1 MKTFIKK
8 GIKPIDKPISGHR
21 ERLRQ
26 RFLTGDEGS
35 HDDEAL
41 LELLLTYAIPQKDV
55 QPLAKQLI
63 AKFGSLQNVLAAD
76 VDTLCK
82 FDGLKTHSTAL
93 LKLTDWIR
101 LHCSP
106 EAPSLLEKSHKQT
119 PQSTLFESIE
129 IKKVK
134 EPAVKAAK
142 KVKPRRGTGL
152 FGKAVLKEAIALVP
166 KIPDLKA
173 LEEVRD
179 FLRKN
184 LHYSAQQTRRRYA
197 DYIANR
203 MFLHGYPDKAL
214 SLFAVKYAGR
224 QELKDVCLYRFCIAE
239 PLMFDV
245 IENLFLPSIGAGRLK
260 RERLREYLQQR
271 FPSSKSIGDSA
282 KAIVDALTAGG
293 VASADHATI
302 NFSYRDILLPS
313 FAFILHSEFP
323 ESGMYDIAKLQSNRA
338 IHSML
343 WNPARI
349 MPSLYELRNQGLISK
364 ISEIDNI
371 RQFTTRWT
379 PDEVVTKLLDEKG
392 RS

>member
-1 MKTFIKK
+1 
-8 GIKPIDKPISGHR
+8 
-21 ERLRQ
+21 
-26 RFLTGDEGS
+26 LTGDEGS
-35 HDDEAL
+35 HADEAL

-55 QPLAKQLI
+55 QPLAKLLI
-63 AKFGSLQNVLAAD
+63 AKFGSLANVLAAN

-106 EAPSLLEKSHKQT
+106 EAPSILEKIHKQT
-119 PQSTLFESIE
+119 PQTTLFESIE

-134 EPAVKAAK
+134 EPALKAAK
-142 KVKPRRGTGL
+142 KVQPRRGTGL
-152 FGKAVLKEAIALVP
+152 FGKAVLKEAIVLVP

-260 RERLREYLQQR
+260 RERLREYLQHR

-293 VASADHATI
+293 VASTDHATI

-313 FAFILHSEFP
+313 FAFILQSEFP
-323 ESGMYDIAKLQSNRA
+323 EPGMYDIAQLQSNRA
-338 IHSML
+338 IRLMF

-349 MPSLYELRNQGLISK
+349 LPSLYELRNQGLISK
-364 ISEIDNI
+364 ISQIDNL

-379 PDEVVTKLLDEKG
+379 LDEVVTRLLDEKG